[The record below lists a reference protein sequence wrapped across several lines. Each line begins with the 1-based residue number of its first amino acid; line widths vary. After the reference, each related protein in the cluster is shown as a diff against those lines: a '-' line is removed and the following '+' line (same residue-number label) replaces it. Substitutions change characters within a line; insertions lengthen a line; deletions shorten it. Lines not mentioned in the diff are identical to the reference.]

1 MSKRLMISDL
11 YIRNVSE
18 FSNQWDYTGSHEN
31 KHKQE
36 IFSNAMGKPTVIAD
50 SATSHSSIAFDL
62 YSVFYRKPYV
72 FSLIYMY
79 MYIYTCFI
87 VVGLFCG
94 AKTIIIDLFPSYF
107 YVQIITEMVLTL
119 KM

>member
-1 MSKRLMISDL
+1 M
-11 YIRNVSE
+11 SE

-50 SATSHSSIAFDL
+50 SATSHSRIALGL
-62 YSVFYRKPYV
+62 YSLCYCKIFV

-79 MYIYTCFI
+79 MYTHFI

-94 AKTIIIDLFPSYF
+94 AKTIIIDLFPSSF
-107 YVQIITEMVLTL
+107 SVQIITGMVLTL
-119 KM
+119 RM